1 MCFELVLR
9 FSGLCAFVRN
19 TNGKKARVLLVEAGS
34 GSQNANG
41 NNGHTQNGKGHLGL
55 GKGTNGNGHLLHDEP
70 HAAILGFD
78 LRDMSPDNLRAPDM
92 TLSDGQPRG
101 VCFLKGYDLTVT
113 QSGEDNL
120 TFRKGLIGDRPDD
133 NEVDL
138 HSYDWLAALDEA
150 QGGHRQSLDLQPGES
165 LGELDPACFATDKNV
180 HPAVAGRIALTSGT
194 LETAQLSV
202 NEKGWVKCQFVTGDD
217 VAGGFNKPIAT
228 TMEWVLPV
236 EDEEVRLEFKPFGS
250 KVQSEPL
257 ILRPRPRPSRMKS
270 RFHIKSEEEAI
281 TRIVAFVKN
290 APLADIRRERDP
302 QCFISSVVRSRDHH
316 FDHYYRLSRHSIE
329 PGIGPVPRASGV
341 HPFPPLQTDLPGSA
355 CIDCP
360 CAKTQDHPHA

>member
-34 GSQNANG
+34 GSQKAHG
-41 NNGHTQNGKGHLGL
+41 KNGHTGNGN
-55 GKGTNGNGHLLHDEP
+55 NGNGHLLHDEP

-78 LRDMSPDNLRAPDM
+78 LRDMSPNNLRAPDM

-101 VCFLKGYDLTVT
+101 VCFLKGYDLTVWP
-113 QSGEDNL
+113 SSKDSL
-120 TFRKGLIGDRPDD
+120 IFREGRIGDRPDD
-133 NEVDL
+133 SEVNL
-138 HSYDWLAALDEA
+138 RSYDWLAALDEA
-150 QGGHRQSLDLQPGES
+150 QGGHRQSLALQPGES

-228 TMEWVLPV
+228 TMEWVLRV
-236 EDEEVRLEFKPFGS
+236 EEKEEVRLEFQPFGS
-250 KVQSEPL
+250 AVKSEPL
-257 ILRPRPRPSRMKS
+257 ILRPRPRLSRMQSK
-270 RFHIKSEEEAI
+270 FHIKSEEEAI

-290 APLADIRRERDP
+290 APIADIRRERDP
-302 QCFISSVVRSRDHH
+302 QCFISSIVRSRDHH
-316 FDHYYRLSRHSIE
+316 FDHYYRLSRHGIA
-329 PGIGPVPRASGV
+329 PGTGPVPRAGDV
-341 HPFPPLQTDLPGSA
+341 HPFPPLDTDLPGSA